1 MVLKVFSKIR
11 LFNSLSAQ
19 EDVDEAGPSGMTAC
33 INNSPPKRSTSG
45 LTREDLERHQNDDSS
60 CYAFMQREG
69 LMERLLGH
77 KMLTGRVDS
86 HIVLGFLPFDPK
98 DNLPSRNRKNV
109 SFPIC

>member
-1 MVLKVFSKIR
+1 MVANVS
-11 LFNSLSAQ
+11 S
-19 EDVDEAGPSGMTAC
+19 
-33 INNSPPKRSTSG
+33 SPPKRSTSG

-98 DNLPSRNRKNV
+98 DNLSSRNRKNV
-109 SFPIC
+109 CLYNYRMHLFLPLFRDVFIFYCISY